1 MPVAPRVA
9 SITRMATQLV
19 PLQDVERL
27 SKTVIRVLGGNPGKF
42 TLQGSNTYLVGTGRQ
57 RLLVDT
63 GEGKSAWIASLKD
76 ILQKENAT
84 VTKAIITHWHH
95 DHQGGIKH
103 LLEYSPSTTI
113 YKNQPD
119 DGQLEIEDGQLFQV
133 EGASLKAV
141 FSPGHTQDH
150 MALVLEEE
158 DAMFTGDNV
167 LGHGTAVF
175 EDLLVYLKSL
185 EKMRGKF
192 RGRAYPGHG
201 AVLEDGPSKI
211 VEYVKHRQL
220 RENQVIQV
228 LKSSKS
234 SSDVQASSEP
244 DSWTSMEIVK
254 VIYKDVPEN
263 LHLPANGGILQI
275 LRKLEEEEKVVEDSK
290 SERWSIKNRAAL

>member
-1 MPVAPRVA
+1 
-9 SITRMATQLV
+9 MATQLV

-27 SKTVIRVLGGNPGKF
+27 SASVIRVLGGNPGKF
-42 TLQGSNTYLVGTGRQ
+42 TLQGSNTYVVGTGRQ

-63 GEGKSAWIASLKD
+63 GEGKPSWIVSLKD
-76 ILQKENAT
+76 TLQKENAT
-84 VTKAIITHWHH
+84 IAKAIITHWHH

-103 LLEYSPSTTI
+103 LLDFSPSTRI
-113 YKNQPD
+113 YKNQPES
-119 DGQLEIEDGQLFQV
+119 GQLDINDGQLFQV

-185 EKMRGKF
+185 ETMRGKF
-192 RGRAYPGHG
+192 QGRAYPGHG
-201 AVLEDGPSKI
+201 AVLEDGPGKI
-211 VEYVKHRQL
+211 VEYIKHRQL

-228 LKSSKS
+228 LKSKKS
-234 SSDVQASSEP
+234 SPGVEASSEP
-244 DSWTSMEIVK
+244 DDWTSMEIVK

-263 LHLPANGGILQI
+263 LHLPAKGGIMQI
-275 LRKLEEEEKVVEDSK
+275 LRKLEEEDKVVEDSK

>member
-1 MPVAPRVA
+1 M
-9 SITRMATQLV
+9 
-19 PLQDVERL
+19 
-27 SKTVIRVLGGNPGKF
+27 
-42 TLQGSNTYLVGTGRQ
+42 
-57 RLLVDT
+57 
-63 GEGKSAWIASLKD
+63 KD

-103 LLEYSPSTTI
+103 LLEYSPSTSI

-119 DGQLEIEDGQLFQV
+119 DGQLDIEDGQLFQV

-141 FSPGHTQDH
+141 FSPGHTRDH

-234 SSDVQASSEP
+234 PSGAEASSEP
-244 DSWTSMEIVK
+244 DNWTSMEIVK

-290 SERWSIKNRAAL
+290 SARWSIKNRAAL